1 MGKRSSFEEQ
11 ARKVGGQLLEEG
23 ASSWLRRIGTSAVLC
38 CLAFAA
44 PAQGAS
50 PSPDPPPLGVAPEV
64 PQPEP
69 APSPVQPAPAPT
81 RGVTQPRVVVRTV
94 EEPVYVVREVPATT
108 PARPKPV
115 AKAKPAAAPK
125 PKPKPERQAPAAKAA
140 PHDRSPV
147 PLAAF
152 IPTVEELNRGL
163 LALAGAGLAFVA
175 LGGAVM
181 LAAARRQLEG
191 LAR

>member
-1 MGKRSSFEEQ
+1 MVE
-11 ARKVGGQLLEEG
+11 LG
-23 ASSWLRRIGTSAVLC
+23 ATSLLRRIGTSAVLC

-50 PSPDPPPLGVAPEV
+50 PSPDPPPLGVAPEA
-64 PQPEP
+64 PQPDPSP
-69 APSPVQPAPAPT
+69 APVTQPAPAPT
-81 RGVTQPRVVVRTV
+81 RVVTQPRVVVQTV
-94 EEPVYVVREVPATT
+94 EEPVYVVREAPATSAPAATT
-108 PARPKPV
+108 PSRPKPV
-115 AKAKPAAAPK
+115 AKAKPAAK
-125 PKPKPERQAPAAKAA
+125 PKPTPKRQEPAPKAP

-152 IPTVEELNRGL
+152 IPTVEELDRGL

-181 LAAARRQLEG
+181 LAAARRQLG
-191 LAR
+191 VA

>member
-1 MGKRSSFEEQ
+1 MTEQ
-11 ARKVGGQLLEEG
+11 G
-23 ASSWLRRIGTSAVLC
+23 ATSLLRRIGTTAVLC

-50 PSPDPPPLGVAPEV
+50 PSPDPPPLGVAPEA
-64 PQPEP
+64 PQPYR
-69 APSPVQPAPAPT
+69 AAPAPVTKPAPPQT
-81 RGVTQPRVVVRTV
+81 RVVTQPRVVVRTV

-108 PARPKPV
+108 PTRPKPV

-125 PKPKPERQAPAAKAA
+125 PKPKRQEPAPKAP

-191 LAR
+191 LTR